1 VAGYGNL
8 RYDPES
14 AKRLWA
20 QADAIAPWSGSF
32 EIAYTGDGGHKEW
45 VDATTNN
52 IRNTLGIDAKGK
64 EYRSA
69 RLPLTRSAGRGR
81 RTPGPVGRGGHAA
94 IILALTLRSVARR
107 TGVADLVK
115 HRAAPRRES
124 APMNGAPRSPR
135 PARFGQ
141 QHPVP
146 VPQFDG

>member
-1 VAGYGNL
+1 VGGYGNL
-8 RYDPES
+8 RYDPEA

-32 EIAYTGDGGHKEW
+32 EIAYNGDGGHKEW

-94 IILALTLRSVARR
+94 IILALALRSVARR

-115 HRAAPRRES
+115 HRAAPRPRICTDEW
-124 APMNGAPRSPR
+124 GAGSPR

-141 QHPVP
+141 QHPMP